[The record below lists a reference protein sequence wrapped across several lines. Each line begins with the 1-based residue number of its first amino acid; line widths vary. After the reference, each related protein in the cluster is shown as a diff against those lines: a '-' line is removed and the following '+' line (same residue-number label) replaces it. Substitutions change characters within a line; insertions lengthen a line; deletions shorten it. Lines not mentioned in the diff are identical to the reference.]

1 MPPRKKRTA
10 YNGGHITPTAH
21 GTWLCTLWTEG
32 RRFRKIYPTEAE
44 AQGEI
49 DRRQLDRER
58 RTTPLTVLQLADARE
73 ALNLLP
79 PGKSLVDA
87 ARALVQAQERPVRPV
102 LVRDALI
109 DIQAEK
115 AALDRRGRTAGGYR
129 DHVGKFLRDS
139 GAEQAL
145 HVHEVT
151 THQIKGWLVGC
162 GYRGN
167 SWNGYR
173 RTLAAFF
180 AWAQREG
187 MCLANPVDPIP
198 AASVRRETPV
208 CLSVAA
214 VRTFLEAV
222 ATKDPTL
229 VPYFVVGFFTG
240 ARTAELDRWTP
251 DCWQPD
257 CLHIGPHQAK
267 TGQQRYLTIAPNLAA
282 WLEAYPPAGNLR
294 QTNQRRR
301 LVEVTRAL
309 KGFTWPRNAMRH
321 SFASYHLAAFRNA
334 TLTAH
339 ELGHHSPALLYST
352 YRTLA
357 TEADGKAYFELFP
370 PNLRPTET

>member
-1 MPPRKKRTA
+1 MARKPKPRA
-10 YNGGHITPTAH
+10 YNGGHITPTPH
-21 GTWLCTLWTEG
+21 GTWLCTLWTDG
-32 RRFRKIYPTEAE
+32 KRFRKIYPTEAQ

-58 RTTPLTVLQLADARE
+58 RTVPLTVLQLADARE

-79 PGKSLVDA
+79 PGKTLTDA

-115 AALDRRGRTAGGYR
+115 TALDRRERTAEGYR

-139 GAEQAL
+139 GEEQTL
-145 HVHEVT
+145 HCHEVT
-151 THQIKGWLVGC
+151 TDQIKAWLVCC

-180 AWAQREG
+180 AWAMREG
-187 MCLANPVDPIP
+187 MCATNPVDPIP
-198 AASVRRETPV
+198 AASVRREAPV
-208 CLSVAA
+208 CLPVASV
-214 VRTFLEAV
+214 RLFLGAV
-222 ATKDPTL
+222 AQSDPAL
-229 VPYFVVGFFTG
+229 LPYFAVGFFTG
-240 ARTAELDRWTP
+240 ARTAELDRWTA

-257 CLHIGPHQAK
+257 CLHIGPAQAK
-267 TGQQRYLTIAPNLAA
+267 TGQQRYLSIPANLAA
-282 WLEAYPPAGNLR
+282 WLQSYPATSVLR
-294 QTNQRRR
+294 QTNHRKRTA
-301 LVEVTRAL
+301 EITKAL
-309 KGFTWPRNAMRH
+309 NGFAWPRNAMRH
-321 SFASYHLAAFRNA
+321 SFASYHLAAHRNA

-357 TEADGKAYFELFP
+357 TEADGRAYFDLFP
-370 PNLRPTET
+370 PNFRPTET